1 MKMMNNV
8 HEAYDLAQ
16 MQALPLEA
24 KIRMT
29 KQRIKA
35 WYESWTRFEIYDE
48 ATGKTRFVTIDT
60 RDYSAEPPI
69 KETEYIVSALPG
81 QVYVSFS
88 GGKDSTVL
96 KHIVDSMYDDVPS
109 LFVNTGL
116 EYPEIQR
123 FAMSQKNVVAVRPEM
138 RFDEVIKKYGY
149 PVISKEVSKVVS
161 TAKNGKEGRW
171 KIKCL
176 EMLKGERMTS
186 QGQKS
191 MFNKEKWGFLLDA
204 DFQVSQK
211 CCDVM
216 KKKPAK
222 EYEKQTG
229 RKAIIGTLTSESKLR
244 EQQWIKYGCNA
255 FNKDRPTS
263 QPLSFW
269 TEQDILHYIK
279 KYDVPYCSV
288 YGDIVVDFNNDT
300 PDEQIN
306 IIDLLGDYEPED
318 RLKTT
323 GCDRTGC
330 IFCMFGCHLEKEPN
344 RFQRLKETHPRQYE
358 YCIGGGEYITEGY
371 AMNSF
376 GEWKSFVFEHD
387 DGTPFTQ
394 EEIDEFVK
402 QHESNPNYRFRKKLQ
417 PSKKG
422 LGLGRV
428 LDYIGVKYE

>member
-1 MKMMNNV
+1 MSSNA
-8 HEAYDLAQ
+8 HQPYDLAQ

-35 WYESWTRFEIYDE
+35 WYESWTQFEIKDD

-60 RDYSAEPPI
+60 RDYSAEPPM
-69 KETEYIVSALPG
+69 KETEYVVSISPG
-81 QVYVSFS
+81 AVYVSFS

-116 EYPEIQR
+116 EYPEIQK
-123 FAMSQKNVVAVRPEM
+123 FAMSQKNVVTVRPEM

-149 PVISKEVSKVVS
+149 PVVSKDISKRIKD
-161 TAKNGKEGRW
+161 GRSA
-171 KIKCL
+171 IKRNQNNSYAL
-176 EMLKGERMTS
+176 LQLRGQYMNSDGEKS
-186 QGQKS
+186 Q
-191 MFNKEKWGFLLDA
+191 FNCEKWAFLLDSP
-204 DFQVSQK
+204 FLISSS

-216 KKKPAK
+216 KKRPIRKF
-222 EYEKQTG
+222 EKDTG
-229 RKAIIGTLTSESKLR
+229 RKPFIGTLATESRQRYSRWLKF
-244 EQQWIKYGCNA
+244 GCNS
-255 FNKDRPTS
+255 FDQNKPSS

-288 YGDIVVDFNNDT
+288 YGDIVIDFNDDT

-306 IIDLLGDYEPED
+306 VIDYLGEYEPED

-358 YCIGGGEYITEGY
+358 YCIGGGEYVWEGIAY
-371 AMNSF
+371 TSD
-376 GEWKSFVFEHD
+376 GEPREISWIND
-387 DGTPFTQ
+387 DGSPMSN
-394 EEIDEFVK
+394 EEIEEFVNENK
-402 QHESNPNYRFRKKLQ
+402 DKEHFKFVRKWQPNKE
-417 PSKKG
+417 G
-422 LGLGRV
+422 LGLGHV
-428 LDYIGVKYE
+428 LDYIGVKYD